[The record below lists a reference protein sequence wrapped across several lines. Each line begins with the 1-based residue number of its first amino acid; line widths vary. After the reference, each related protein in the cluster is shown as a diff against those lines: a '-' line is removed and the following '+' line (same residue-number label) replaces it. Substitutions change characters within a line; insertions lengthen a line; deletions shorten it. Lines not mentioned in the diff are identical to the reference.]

1 MRAKYEKVKNLLIQD
16 AAYLAGIV
24 DGEGTIT
31 LTRRN
36 AFRVHRYAAIT
47 ISSCELSL
55 LKYVLRIVGVG
66 SITNKVTYNPKH
78 SPEYTYRVY
87 GRQAIDVIGI
97 VIPYLRSYKK
107 KRAELIYSKY
117 LKLTPR
123 NGKYTQVMLRRKEK
137 FVNKFFAIL
146 PENAKTRRG
155 GSLREDMEMGSIES
169 PVQ

>member
-1 MRAKYEKVKNLLIQD
+1 MKARYDKVKRLSPPQ

-36 AFRVHRYAAIT
+36 AFRFHRYAAVT
-47 ISSCELSL
+47 ISSCELSM
-55 LKYVLRIVGVG
+55 LRYIGKIAGIG
-66 SITNKVTYNPKH
+66 SITTKVTYNPNH

-87 GRQAIDVIGI
+87 GRQAIDLMSV

-107 KRAELIYSKY
+107 KRAQLILSQY

-123 NGKYTQVMLRRKEK
+123 NGKYTPAMLKRKEN

-146 PENAKTRRG
+146 PENATTRRG
-155 GSLREDMEMGSIES
+155 GLLRK
-169 PVQ
+169 